1 MSDETLCCPVC
12 GTENA
17 ALNKTCV
24 DCGQSLIVVC
34 PRCNT
39 VNAITAE
46 KCFAC
51 GQHFDTLGQIMARH
65 EIRASD
71 RFTRQA
77 ATANAAKSA
86 EKDPDQ
92 ARSQQLWAQE
102 RERQAYLQAQKI
114 RQKQQERYLIIFV
127 AALAVIIV
135 VMLLVLAFTSS

>member
-1 MSDETLCCPVC
+1 MSEEKLLCPTCAA
-12 GTENA
+12 END

-24 DCGQSLIVVC
+24 QCGQSLIMVC

-51 GQHFDTLGQIMARH
+51 GQHFDTLGQIMVRH
-65 EIRASD
+65 EIRTGD

-77 ATANAAKSA
+77 ATATAAKGA

-92 ARSQQLWAQE
+92 ARTDQLWAQE
-102 RERQAYLQAQKI
+102 RERQAYLQAQKL
-114 RQKQQERYLIIFV
+114 RQKQQERYLLI
-127 AALAVIIV
+127 AVGIMAVVIV
-135 VMLLVLAFTSS
+135 LLLLLITFTPS